1 MVSKPPLTPEELDTR
16 EAELTA
22 RLARIEEL
30 EAQAIR
36 REKAAKEREKAKKQV
51 LLRLSPSL
59 WDDIAAWA
67 EDDFRSIN
75 AQIEFLL
82 TEAVRRR
89 KKRGTLRL
97 LRLKPS
103 LCPLLIQYSALAR
116 ISITPCGTAPAV
128 TFSSSTG

>member
-1 MVSKPPLTPEELDTR
+1 MVSKPPLTPEELDIR

-82 TEAVRRR
+82 TEAVRQR
-89 KKRGTLRL
+89 KKGGR
-97 LRLKPS
+97 
-103 LCPLLIQYSALAR
+103 
-116 ISITPCGTAPAV
+116 
-128 TFSSSTG
+128 

>member
-30 EAQAIR
+30 KAQAIR

-82 TEAVRRR
+82 TEAVRQR
-89 KKRGTLRL
+89 KKGER
-97 LRLKPS
+97 
-103 LCPLLIQYSALAR
+103 
-116 ISITPCGTAPAV
+116 
-128 TFSSSTG
+128 

>member
-1 MVSKPPLTPEELDTR
+1 MVSKPLLTPEELDTR

-30 EAQAIR
+30 EVQAIR

-89 KKRGTLRL
+89 KKGER
-97 LRLKPS
+97 
-103 LCPLLIQYSALAR
+103 
-116 ISITPCGTAPAV
+116 
-128 TFSSSTG
+128 

>member
-1 MVSKPPLTPEELDTR
+1 MISKPPLTPEELDTR

-82 TEAVRRR
+82 TEAVRQR
-89 KKRGTLRL
+89 KKGGR
-97 LRLKPS
+97 
-103 LCPLLIQYSALAR
+103 
-116 ISITPCGTAPAV
+116 
-128 TFSSSTG
+128 